1 MRSARAW
8 ADTPLGGRAT
18 FSFVSKYL
26 KGANK
31 PSGNTEFRFQAAN
44 LYFTSNDYDWLVVS
58 GARAQY
64 KGIGAFNGVAGYR
77 FLLTAVDGQVS
88 GGGGVDRF
96 RIKIWHQDPDTQA
109 DVVDYD
115 NQLDASTEGTLQ
127 EGTAIGGGSIVIHK

>member
-1 MRSARAW
+1 MNQTNQLSSGTTGIRLRPIKPLTVALEGEIGR
-8 ADTPLGGRAT
+8 ADTP
-18 FSFVSKYL
+18 
-26 KGANK
+26 
-31 PSGNTEFRFQAAN
+31 
-44 LYFTSNDYDWLVVS
+44 FTPLSDRNYHVL

-64 KGIGAFNGVAGYR
+64 KGIGTFNGVAGYR